1 MYYKTGLGVGFT
13 TLTNQTYYRG
23 KALIY
28 VYGTSHVSE
37 QSLELVKE
45 KIEEHNP
52 EIVALELDF
61 MRLNALLNGKRDSS
75 GPIFIKLIQKFQ
87 NSIGRKTGVMP
98 GEEMLYGYKKA
109 VNEDRDIALID
120 QDVRETIKK
129 LKNVRRTE
137 KVKAVAGVLVGLPF
151 QRKFNISEIPE
162 DEFIDR
168 LLHEMKFKF
177 PQLYNVLVEER
188 NTYMSQALKQLQEDN
203 PEEDIVA
210 FVGAAHKRGIL
221 EDLEQYEGISQNQL
235 E

>member
-1 MYYKTGLGVGFT
+1 M
-13 TLTNQTYYRG
+13 
-23 KALIY
+23 IY

-45 KIEEHNP
+45 KIEEHDP

-109 VNEDRDIALID
+109 VEEDRDIALID

-129 LKNVRRTE
+129 LKDVRRTE
-137 KVKAVAGVLVGLPF
+137 KVKAVIGVL
-151 QRKFNISEIPE
+151 
-162 DEFIDR
+162 
-168 LLHEMKFKF
+168 M
-177 PQLYNVLVEER
+177 
-188 NTYMSQALKQLQEDN
+188 
-203 PEEDIVA
+203 
-210 FVGAAHKRGIL
+210 
-221 EDLEQYEGISQNQL
+221 
-235 E
+235 